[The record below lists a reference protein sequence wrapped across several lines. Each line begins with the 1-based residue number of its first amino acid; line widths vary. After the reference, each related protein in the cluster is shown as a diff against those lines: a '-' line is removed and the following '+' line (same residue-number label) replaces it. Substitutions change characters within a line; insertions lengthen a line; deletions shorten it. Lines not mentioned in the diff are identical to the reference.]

1 MSSSDQRYSRKQR
14 STGLSYRTK
23 LSQGLG
29 AIPNT
34 IKNWVFN
41 TFTLLFYNQILGI
54 DAVLVSI
61 ALAVAIVIDA
71 ISDPLVASYSD
82 NLSTRWGRR
91 HPLMLFS
98 SLPLGAA
105 MFGIFSPPDSLS
117 PEGLLIWL
125 LFFTIL
131 VRSLMTLFFVPW
143 AAIAAELSDDY
154 DERTSLM
161 SFRFGVGWIVGVSF
175 PFVVFTYLMPGT
187 EMQPVGQLNAKGYP
201 IMASFAGILMTCGAL
216 LTTLLTVREIPFL
229 RKHTAKQKSFRPS
242 RTISDIKLSLENP
255 HFSLVFVVVLLSS
268 AITGTIVSLNVYMW
282 TYFWE
287 LTTADLRW
295 FPIAA
300 IGAVGVLPLIGKF
313 QKRWDKK
320 EILLTCSIVS
330 LIEGL
335 LIINFRFLEI
345 LPENGTT
352 GLLVTLVGVGIF
364 SAAIAVTQG
373 VLGAS
378 VIADILDE
386 QELRTGLRQEAMF
399 NAALSFCGK
408 AVSGI
413 GLILGG
419 LIINLIGLPA
429 GIDPA
434 EVPAETVKKLGV
446 FVGVILPLFYL
457 IPIALW
463 RRYEITREVHANIQR
478 SLALERQ
485 R

>member
-1 MSSSDQRYSRKQR
+1 
-14 STGLSYRTK
+14 
-23 LSQGLG
+23 
-29 AIPNT
+29 
-34 IKNWVFN
+34 
-41 TFTLLFYNQILGI
+41 
-54 DAVLVSI
+54 
-61 ALAVAIVIDA
+61 
-71 ISDPLVASYSD
+71 
-82 NLSTRWGRR
+82 
-91 HPLMLFS
+91 
-98 SLPLGAA
+98 
-105 MFGIFSPPDSLS
+105 
-117 PEGLLIWL
+117 
-125 LFFTIL
+125 
-131 VRSLMTLFFVPW
+131 
-143 AAIAAELSDDY
+143 
-154 DERTSLM
+154 
-161 SFRFGVGWIVGVSF
+161 
-175 PFVVFTYLMPGT
+175 
-187 EMQPVGQLNAKGYP
+187 
-201 IMASFAGILMTCGAL
+201 MASFAGILMTCGAL

-300 IGAVGVLPLIGKF
+300 IGAVGVLPLIGKL

-320 EILLTCSIVS
+320 EILVTCSIVS

-335 LIINFRFLEI
+335 LIINSRFLGI

-352 GLLVTLVGVGIF
+352 GLLVTLIGVGIF

-434 EVPAETVKKLGV
+434 EVPTETVKKLGV
-446 FVGVILPLFYL
+446 FAGVILPLFYV

-463 RRYEITREVHANIQR
+463 RRYELTREVHANIQR
-478 SLALERQ
+478 SLFLERQ